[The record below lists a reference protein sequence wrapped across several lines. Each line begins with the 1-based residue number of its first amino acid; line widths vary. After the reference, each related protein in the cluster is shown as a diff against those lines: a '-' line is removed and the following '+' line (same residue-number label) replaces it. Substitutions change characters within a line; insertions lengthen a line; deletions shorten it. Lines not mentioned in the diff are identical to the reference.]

1 MSCISVTLAYEAG
14 HGLQK
19 GTQSTISIKD
29 SLRYLRR
36 QLLVCTPL
44 NVLNASVPTNRI
56 AITRNIVYGQHKRK
70 RLDVYRPSDIPGP
83 LPVVVFFYGGKWT
96 QGHREDYLFAG
107 QGLASMGYVVV
118 VPDYRLYPEVRFPA
132 FMHDAAAAV
141 AWTAKY
147 IHDYRGDPD
156 RIFVAGH
163 SAGAFMA
170 AKLAFNLEYLDQ
182 RGYDARKLR
191 GFVGLSG
198 PYDFLPML
206 RKDHELGQI
215 FRNHLDSELSQPITF
230 AHAEAPPTLLL
241 SGENDPIVWP
251 VNSENLQARLNQL
264 GVHAEYKAYP
274 NISHAGTVLAL
285 AHMFRWRAGVAEDV
299 NRFLDT
305 FSRR

>member
-1 MSCISVTLAYEAG
+1 
-14 HGLQK
+14 LQK
-19 GTQSTISIKD
+19 GTQSSITLKD
-29 SLRYLRR
+29 GLRYLRR

-96 QGHREDYLFAG
+96 MGHREDYLFAG

-118 VPDYRLYPEVRFPA
+118 VPDYRLYPEVRFPG

-141 AWTAKY
+141 IWASKF
-147 IHDYRGDPD
+147 IQDYRGDPD

-170 AKLAFNLEYLDQ
+170 AKLAYNMEYLGQ

-206 RKDHELGQI
+206 RKDHELEQI
-215 FRNHLDSELSQPITF
+215 FRNHIDSELSQPITF

-251 VNSENLQARLNQL
+251 VNSENLRDRLTEL
-264 GVHAEYKAYP
+264 GVPVEYKAYP

-299 NRFLDT
+299 NRFIDR
-305 FSRR
+305 FARKQAP